1 MWIIFN
7 GVMATS
13 ATFATEIEIN
23 SVWFTG
29 EGCLITMGLYALGW
43 QDLFGSSKTF
53 EKNCLHQI
61 FSLVIMGTLKN
72 SKICVDHKV
81 SMTWQD
87 QRSKRDQHEI
97 KTCLM
102 FPLRLR
108 GVNWKICLFSCLT
121 KICLV
126 LKQDAGT
133 FLVWSGLTNYIGKKI
148 CAHSYHRLT
157 DFSVK

>member
-1 MWIIFN
+1 MKFSRRILRSSRRILRSPMPNEHPALWACMHLADKI
-7 GVMATS
+7 
-13 ATFATEIEIN
+13 
-23 SVWFTG
+23 
-29 EGCLITMGLYALGW
+29 CLALPK
-43 QDLFGSSKTF
+43 LLK
-53 EKNCLHQI
+53 KNCLHQI

-97 KTCLM
+97 KFTCLM

-108 GVNWKICLFSCLT
+108 GVNWKICHFSCLT

-133 FLVWSGLTNYIGKKI
+133 FLVWSGLTNYIGKKNLCTLVPQI
-148 CAHSYHRLT
+148 NWLFR
-157 DFSVK
+157 